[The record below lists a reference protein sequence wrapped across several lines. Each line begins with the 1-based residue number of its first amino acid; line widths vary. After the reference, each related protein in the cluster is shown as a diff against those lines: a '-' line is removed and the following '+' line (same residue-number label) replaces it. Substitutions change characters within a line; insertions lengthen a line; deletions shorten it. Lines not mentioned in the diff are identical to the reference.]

1 MERIAVMTRNTN
13 ETKISMT
20 LNLDGRGKAD
30 IHTGIGFFD
39 HMLNSFAR
47 HGFFDLELHAQGD
60 LEVDTHHTIED
71 VGIVLGRAI
80 REAVGDKRGIARY
93 GSKILPM
100 DDSLVLCALDLC
112 GRPWLSFELTLE
124 RERVGD
130 LDGALAGHSVN
141 EETIRR
147 IVSSVSIP
155 VEIGGGIRSEEAI
168 FNMLSLGVKR
178 VIIGTKAV
186 EQPEFLRDMAEKFG
200 AEAIVAGI
208 DAKNGNVAV
217 QGWEQI
223 SQVTALKLAQRMR
236 DYGIKHIVY
245 TDISRDGMLSGPNVE
260 ATKTLTKETG
270 LDVIASGGVSSMED
284 LQALYEAGIKG
295 AIIGKALYENR
306 IDLAEAV
313 RRLEGRND
321 YGGV

>member
-1 MERIAVMTRNTN
+1 MQLYPAIDMKN
-13 ETKISMT
+13 
-20 LNLDGRGKAD
+20 GKCVRLRQGEFKDVTVYSDCPEEVACKWQEQGA
-30 IHTGIGFFD
+30 TF
-39 HMLNSFAR
+39 
-47 HGFFDLELHAQGD
+47 LH
-60 LEVDTHHTIED
+60 
-71 VGIVLGRAI
+71 
-80 REAVGDKRGIARY
+80 
-93 GSKILPM
+93 
-100 DDSLVLCALDLC
+100 LV
-112 GRPWLSFELTLE
+112 
-124 RERVGD
+124 D

-186 EQPEFLRDMAEKFG
+186 EQPEFLRNMAEKFG

-295 AIIGKALYENR
+295 AIIVKALYENR

-321 YGGV
+321 YGRV

>member
-1 MERIAVMTRNTN
+1 MQLYPAIDMKN
-13 ETKISMT
+13 
-20 LNLDGRGKAD
+20 GKCVRLRQGEFKDVTVYSDCPEEVACKWQEQGA
-30 IHTGIGFFD
+30 TF
-39 HMLNSFAR
+39 
-47 HGFFDLELHAQGD
+47 LH
-60 LEVDTHHTIED
+60 
-71 VGIVLGRAI
+71 
-80 REAVGDKRGIARY
+80 
-93 GSKILPM
+93 
-100 DDSLVLCALDLC
+100 LV
-112 GRPWLSFELTLE
+112 
-124 RERVGD
+124 D

-245 TDISRDGMLSGPNVE
+245 TDIYR
-260 ATKTLTKETG
+260 
-270 LDVIASGGVSSMED
+270 
-284 LQALYEAGIKG
+284 
-295 AIIGKALYENR
+295 
-306 IDLAEAV
+306 
-313 RRLEGRND
+313 
-321 YGGV
+321 